1 MFLLFCVQSL
11 IKNLQKKILLKKN
24 FETIFIKIGL
34 FDFLRQYVNTKYN
47 HIEKQKE
54 ILLSLKK
61 REQVQNTYIQHQI
74 ERIMKIYIID
84 IVWNNF
90 S

>member
-1 MFLLFCVQSL
+1 LFCVQSL

-61 REQVQNTYIQHQI
+61 REQVQHQI